1 MNGCA
6 RVQIRLGFTSPP
18 HTLKMLKPEPGID
31 LLNDAVARGAAAVI
45 SLPTDG
51 ELHHHKTRF
60 LGRDEQG
67 VWLESIAGHGMQI
80 ESMIASG
87 VPVGVS
93 FRGEPNRVAF
103 CSRILSRDNE
113 FRVNDACAVRALL
126 LEFPNEVTPIQ
137 RRASYRVTVPLESE
151 LSLRIWRIPEH
162 VYLRDRPT
170 AAWELPCR
178 IRNISEGGVGLMIQ
192 PKSERPVRLVTG
204 ERLRLQLAYREIDFI
219 IEGRVR
225 HAETATANGVYVGV
239 QFNKLENDLEGRQTL
254 ASINA
259 IIGELQRDEVRRT
272 RMGVLEG

>member
-1 MNGCA
+1 
-6 RVQIRLGFTSPP
+6 VQIRLGFTSLP
-18 HTLKMLKPEPGID
+18 HTLEMLKTDPGID

-67 VWLESIAGHGMQI
+67 VWLESIAGHAMQI
-80 ESMIASG
+80 ETMIASG
-87 VPVGVS
+87 LPVGVS

-103 CSRILSRDNE
+103 CSRILSRDND
-113 FRVNDACAVRALL
+113 FRVNDACSVPALL
-126 LEFPNEVTPIQ
+126 LEFPVVVTPIQ

-162 VYLRDRPT
+162 AYLRERPT

-178 IRNISEGGVGLMIQ
+178 IRNISEGGVGLTIQ
-192 PKSERPVRLVTG
+192 PRPERPVRLVTG
-204 ERLRLQLAYREIDFI
+204 ERLRLQLVYREIDFI

-225 HAETATANGVYVGV
+225 HAESPGEGASASGIYVGV
-239 QFNKLENDLEGRQTL
+239 QFNKLEDNLEGRQTL

-259 IIGELQRDEVRRT
+259 IIGELQRDEVKRT
-272 RMGVLEG
+272 RMSVLEG